1 MSQNKIGIIGCGWLG
16 LPLAKEF
23 ISNNY
28 KVKGS
33 TTTKEKLKILKNEGI
48 EAYLIE
54 IAENSISDSIDSFLY
69 ELDILIVNIPPKI
82 RKEVNTSY
90 SEKIKRL
97 IKKSNKV
104 KNILFIS
111 STSVYGSMQGKI
123 DSNTIALPDS
133 ENGKEILKTENIIK
147 NKNNTILRFGGLI
160 GEERNPLKYLIQ
172 KEEILNSDAPIN
184 YIHLKDC
191 IGIINAIISKGKWGE
206 TYSAVAPFHPS
217 KIEYYNYICD
227 YKKINRLNFS
237 NKKTEINKEIYDDR
251 IENELNY
258 TFKFSDFNLH

>member
-123 DSNTIALPDS
+123 DSNTITLPDS

-217 KIEYYNYICD
+217 KIEYYNTLCD
-227 YKKINRLNFS
+227 IKKINRLNFS

>member
-23 ISNNY
+23 VSNNY

-33 TTTKEKLKILKNEGI
+33 TTTKEKLEILKNEGI
-48 EAYLIE
+48 DAYLIDV
-54 IAENSISDSIDSFLY
+54 AENSISNSFESFLY

-82 RKEVNTSY
+82 RKDANSNY
-90 SEKIKRL
+90 SEKIKEL
-97 IKKSNKV
+97 VKQANKV

-123 DSNTIALPDS
+123 DSNTITLPDS
-133 ENGKEILKTENIIK
+133 ENGKEILKTENLVK

-160 GEERNPLKYLIQ
+160 GEGRNPLKYLIQ
-172 KEEILNSDAPIN
+172 KNEVLNADAPIN

>member
-33 TTTKEKLKILKNEGI
+33 TTTKEKLKILKNQGI

-69 ELDILIVNIPPKI
+69 ELDILIVDIPPKI

-123 DSNTIALPDS
+123 DSNTITLPDS

-227 YKKINRLNFS
+227 YKKIKRLNFS